1 MAARRRT
8 KVNMEFAKNVAAWA
22 AENWQALVGYGA
34 SVVILVSLVTA
45 NVLKLRL
52 VNGIGSL
59 LFGWYGLLIGSWPVC
74 IINWIIAGIDGWF
87 LAKTLAAQALFDLE
101 PARGEGAAY
110 LRRFFLYHE
119 RELAKFTPGVTLA
132 ALEGAETHL
141 LFRNLLPVGLFS
153 YRKEGDKGVI
163 LADYMVPEYRDFKAG
178 RFLYRVCRMRFKE
191 AGVREFLAEGA
202 GRQQV
207 KYYLKNGF
215 RRVEAEGGGERYVL
229 EL

>member
-1 MAARRRT
+1 MDIW
-8 KVNMEFAKNVAAWA
+8 NNVAAWA
-22 AENWQALVGYGA
+22 AGNWQALVGYGA

-52 VNGIGSL
+52 VNGVGSL

-101 PARGEGAAY
+101 PAGRVGEAY
-110 LRRFFLYHE
+110 LRKFFLYHE
-119 RELAKFTPGVTLA
+119 RELERFTPGVTLE
-132 ALEGAETHL
+132 ALQGAETFL

-153 YRKEGDKGVI
+153 YRLEGDEARIVT
-163 LADYMVPEYRDFKAG
+163 DYMVPEYRDFKAG

-191 AGVREFLAEGA
+191 AGVRSFAAEGA
-202 GRQQV
+202 RPQQV

-215 RRVEAEGGGERYVL
+215 RRDGERCVL

>member
-34 SVVILVSLVTA
+34 SVVIL
-45 NVLKLRL
+45 
-52 VNGIGSL
+52 
-59 LFGWYGLLIGSWPVC
+59 
-74 IINWIIAGIDGWF
+74 
-87 LAKTLAAQALFDLE
+87 
-101 PARGEGAAY
+101 
-110 LRRFFLYHE
+110 
-119 RELAKFTPGVTLA
+119 
-132 ALEGAETHL
+132 
-141 LFRNLLPVGLFS
+141 
-153 YRKEGDKGVI
+153 
-163 LADYMVPEYRDFKAG
+163 ADYMVPEYRDFKAG

-191 AGVREFLAEGA
+191 AGVREFVAEGA